1 VFLVEESTGE
11 VRTVG
16 VPRVEAP
23 TVDID
28 KLRRKEFT
36 LLN

>member
-1 VFLVEESTGE
+1 
-11 VRTVG
+11 VG